1 MEHNSVYGG
10 KTNIYDAD
18 IAGGA
23 TDAYGQQQYHG
34 YQQTAAVPGQG
45 PGMFAGQWQQH
56 PLHQPQHQPAQQLMR
71 DGYGQAMHAAPAPSA
86 AAYGMPMPQQLMQA
100 APAPDQHDDT
110 LKAVRDMPT
119 PFQQLYS
126 YR

>member
-1 MEHNSVYGG
+1 MEHNVYGG
-10 KTNIYDAD
+10 ETNVYDAD

-23 TDAYGQQQYHG
+23 TDVYGQQQYHG
-34 YQQTAAVPGQG
+34 YQQTEAASGHG
-45 PGMFAGQWQQH
+45 PGMYPGHWQQQ
-56 PLHQPQHQPAQQLMR
+56 PLHQPQHQPAQQLMH
-71 DGYGQAMHAAPAPSA
+71 DGYGQAMHAAPAPST

-100 APAPDQHDDT
+100 APASDQHDDT
-110 LKAVRDMPT
+110 LRAVRDMPT